1 MGNSIKHKW
10 VDRPLPVKEAL
21 HTKYFLSL
29 NCSVISVLCI
39 TCCVL
44 NELYRKF
51 LTERIAGRNFDM
63 NRHYQGCV
71 SLITFEQY
79 KTKPPNALFVSLL
92 ITREQFVFKAVFLF
106 SGP

>member
-39 TCCVL
+39 TGCVL

-51 LTERIAGRNFDM
+51 LTERIAERNFDV
-63 NRHYQGCV
+63 NRHHQICA
-71 SLITFEQY
+71 SLIMFKQY
-79 KTKPPNALFVSLL
+79 KTKQPN
-92 ITREQFVFKAVFLF
+92 T
-106 SGP
+106 